1 MQTHE
6 MENRFFTAT
15 QNAWVLG
22 VVSVVVLMHSVFFS
36 KISRGTDINSYD
48 VGCMTTM
55 LAFSA
60 LLVQYTTERAL
71 GRLCAVGP
79 MDDPQRPDEIQ
90 TCELQLVSDN
100 LSADYTFFGNLGA
113 ILLALLVS
121 DVLVCLLHARLLRI
135 VESHSTLQ
143 HTRSF
148 VLVLLHAVFALV
160 PCAVYVLTLFA
171 VLEYTMPSHLSYLYA
186 VGLMLAFSCMR
197 RVWTAQSHR
206 AQHIA
211 ALGKGGAPDEPF
223 EVADVVH
230 KQADAQ
236 VAHKHSPRVAE
247 AKLHATQGRAFSGS
261 LSSTACAAPF

>member
-60 LLVQYTTERAL
+60 LLVQYTTESAL

-121 DVLVCLLHARLLRI
+121 DVPAREAAAHCRVAQHLAAHQVVCAGAAACRVCARPVRRVRLDTLRRAR
-135 VESHSTLQ
+135 VHD
-143 HTRSF
+143 
-148 VLVLLHAVFALV
+148 AVASLV
-160 PCAVYVLTLFA
+160 PL
-171 VLEYTMPSHLSYLYA
+171 
-186 VGLMLAFSCMR
+186 R
-197 RVWTAQSHR
+197 
-206 AQHIA
+206 
-211 ALGKGGAPDEPF
+211 GGAHACVFVHAAGVDGPEPPGAAHSRARKGRRARRA
-223 EVADVVH
+223 VRSRGRGA
-230 KQADAQ
+230 QAG
-236 VAHKHSPRVAE
+236 
-247 AKLHATQGRAFSGS
+247 GRAGR
-261 LSSTACAAPF
+261 A